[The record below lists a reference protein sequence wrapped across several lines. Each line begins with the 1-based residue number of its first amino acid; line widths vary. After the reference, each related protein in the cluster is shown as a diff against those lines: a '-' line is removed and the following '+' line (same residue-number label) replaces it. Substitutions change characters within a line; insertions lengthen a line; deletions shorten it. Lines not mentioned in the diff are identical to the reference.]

1 MPRLGALVKFQGVI
15 MSKTLIILPVYNKA
29 AIIADRVR
37 MLEESLGNQTD
48 ILVVD
53 DASEDGTAN
62 AVKPTDVIKVMT
74 HEESRGYGLALM
86 HALNYARDMG
96 YEYAVTLD
104 ITAPQAHFAFTP
116 IVTELAAGQD
126 VVNCS
131 RMTPEDRGVAD
142 EDYSAIDTGSIV
154 ADMLNGASSLSLIDP
169 FSPYKGF
176 RVESI
181 KDLEIEEFDEA
192 AVIQIWIQSAYHG
205 LRIKEIL
212 CPEIHTG
219 YLHEGEYLEKDIDHY
234 LDFIESERILYPVGG
249 EE

>member
-1 MPRLGALVKFQGVI
+1 
-15 MSKTLIILPVYNKA
+15 MSKTLVILPVYNKVD
-29 AIIADRVR
+29 IIAERVR
-37 MLEESLGNQTD
+37 ILEESLGNQTD

-53 DASEDGTAN
+53 DASEDGTAA
-62 AVKPTDVIKVMT
+62 AVIPTENIKVMT

-86 HALNYARDMG
+86 HAINYARDLG
-96 YEYAVTLD
+96 YEYAVMLD
-104 ITAPQAHFAFTP
+104 ITAPQAHYAFTP
-116 IVTELAAGQD
+116 ILTELASGQD

-131 RMTPEDRGVAD
+131 RMTLEDRGVAD

-192 AVIQIWIQSAYHG
+192 AVIQIWIQSAFHH
-205 LRIKEIL
+205 LRIKEIF

-234 LDFIESERILYPVGG
+234 LAFIESERILFPID
-249 EE
+249 EEQ